1 METDNPNFDITNG
14 QIKEFAPNIRSTGMA
29 FDSLGNSYVVFYSG
43 SQTITKITPDGTVTT
58 NWYNVGSTHVNSIV
72 INSKDEMFVTGFGN
86 NALYKIVLN
95 NGEIVS
101 PNYSSYI
108 CC

>member
-1 METDNPNFDITNG
+1 
-14 QIKEFAPNIRSTGMA
+14 MA

-58 NWYNVGSTHVNSIV
+58 NWHTVGSTHLMGVV

-95 NGEIVS
+95 AGEIVS
-101 PNYSSYI
+101 QNNSFTFAA
-108 CC
+108 